1 MNNDYIFKQ
10 RKENV
15 FIFPNVFVI
24 GHVFTKSL
32 RKILSG
38 KDFGHTM
45 CVWKDN
51 VMYWY
56 ASKRKVETAATE
68 LFKQLTD
75 NPNLVKQASVRFKK
89 KADPLLAWVKEN
101 SKKDFSKISNTQL
114 DKFWD
119 EYLRRYESAYIDS
132 EPLVICMEEYLSGYL
147 SEYLSKRIAGSGDAT
162 TVYNTLVSPREKS
175 FVKREED
182 DLLSLALK
190 IKTGKIIN
198 QELALTK
205 HEAKYFWVPF
215 DYGMYIWDKKY
226 FKEILRGMLKN
237 SVVELKNKIL
247 NSRKYL
253 RNLPDE
259 QGRWEKELK
268 IDKLHR
274 QYFSA
279 MRQAGYLLDYKKEI
293 FTQIHFLAAKILAET
308 GRRLGVKRELA
319 QYYLPKEIKKA
330 LTKNQILDNA
340 ILEARGRHSYVRWF
354 EDDIEAVLDS
364 PDDMMAKFLL
374 PEDQSTGKFDGI
386 IASAGFY
393 TGKVKVLH
401 SANEINKVEQG
412 DILVTSMTSPDYVPA
427 MRRAGAIITDE
438 GGVMCHAAIVS
449 RELGIPCVVGTKNAT
464 KILKDGDTVEV
475 NANHNSVRIL
485 KK

>member
-1 MNNDYIFKQ
+1 
-10 RKENV
+10 
-15 FIFPNVFVI
+15 
-24 GHVFTKSL
+24 
-32 RKILSG
+32 
-38 KDFGHTM
+38 
-45 CVWKDN
+45 
-51 VMYWY
+51 
-56 ASKRKVETAATE
+56 
-68 LFKQLTD
+68 
-75 NPNLVKQASVRFKK
+75 
-89 KADPLLAWVKEN
+89 
-101 SKKDFSKISNTQL
+101 
-114 DKFWD
+114 
-119 EYLRRYESAYIDS
+119 
-132 EPLVICMEEYLSGYL
+132 MEEYLSGYL